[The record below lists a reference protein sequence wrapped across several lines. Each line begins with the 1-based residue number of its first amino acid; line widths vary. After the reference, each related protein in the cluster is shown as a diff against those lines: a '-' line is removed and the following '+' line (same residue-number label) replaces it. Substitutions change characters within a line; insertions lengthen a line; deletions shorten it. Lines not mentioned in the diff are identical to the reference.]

1 MKMLFTAPF
10 RCLLLIPRFA
20 STALFFARARTVP
33 DTPLWM
39 ARLVRKL
46 SFDSKPSAG
55 RTGQAPVR
63 RNSFGSKTSRRQWSA
78 LSALADGEPSASAA
92 AVDHHFIATADMS
105 ALGLGRVSGTCE
117 TLSHSAVDGAW
128 RHACRQ

>member
-1 MKMLFTAPF
+1 
-10 RCLLLIPRFA
+10 
-20 STALFFARARTVP
+20 
-33 DTPLWM
+33 M

-105 ALGLGRVSGTCE
+105 ALGLGRVSGPLKVPGQSLHKPIEVHHFGTCV
-117 TLSHSAVDGAW
+117 VDATGC
-128 RHACRQ
+128 HQV